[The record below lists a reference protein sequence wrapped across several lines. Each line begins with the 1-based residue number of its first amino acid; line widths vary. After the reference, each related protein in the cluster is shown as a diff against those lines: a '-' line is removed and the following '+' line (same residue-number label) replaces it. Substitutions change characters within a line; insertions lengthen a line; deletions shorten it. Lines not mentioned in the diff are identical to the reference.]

1 MLHLWLQPLPFIQAA
16 STILA
21 KHSVN
26 RKSNWS
32 FFKTSDHLGFHT
44 TLWFTLVDFIDF
56 TPPKT
61 NMDTQKTTNEK
72 VKQNA
77 STLGSSSLANS
88 KSSLVTLES
97 FRFSNLAVFFVKC
110 CRSCQCTG
118 VSTPYNIS
126 CDARGALHP
135 HTDSGMLLY
144 LWHSRLRMLLICLLN
159 VFAIQFALSKQNK
172 IKRWGTS
179 SLKTSRQVPNIFVL
193 W

>member
-1 MLHLWLQPLPFIQAA
+1 MRVEYTPECHCEASEGLVWQPAGSCEGVKVYIIYLASTRGAASVTTATPFIQAA

-144 LWHSRLRMLLICLLN
+144 L
-159 VFAIQFALSKQNK
+159 
-172 IKRWGTS
+172 
-179 SLKTSRQVPNIFVL
+179 
-193 W
+193 